1 MLKKIGAV
9 LLAVGLFLPYGP
21 ARIIAIVWQGVPTIL
36 FSGVPVLITIAYV
49 LHSFVPPL
57 AQFHQRYGQ
66 GLHGLFRVV
75 FFVLAG
81 AYLAMSLAKEHAG
94 WPAHLHVIVA
104 LVVTGGLLYW
114 GQGRGTKAERLPL
127 LLLICAG
134 IPTIAYFLDAVHAGE
149 LLYGGGRSCWGG
161 GSAGGTGSPEAGWR
175 ATVRHPA
182 ARCAAARP
190 VGRARGR
197 RRGATRCRDAGVRD
211 TASPPAPVPRS
222 SPGTSRPP
230 RRRCGARRR

>member
-9 LLAVGLFLPYGP
+9 LLAIGLFLPYGP
-21 ARIIAIVWQGVPTIL
+21 ARIITIVWQGVPTIL
-36 FSGVPVLITIAYV
+36 FSGVPVLMTIAYI

-57 AQFHQRYGQ
+57 ARFHQRYGQ

-134 IPTIAYFLDAVHAGE
+134 VPTIAYFLDAVHAGD
-149 LLYGGGRSCWGG
+149 LMYGGWVFTAGYFVAA
-161 GSAGGTGSPEAGWR
+161 AGGIQGARAGPKI
-175 ATVRHPA
+175 AHGGLVR
-182 ARCAAARP
+182 
-190 VGRARGR
+190 G
-197 RRGATRCRDAGVRD
+197 
-211 TASPPAPVPRS
+211 PPPP
-222 SPGTSRPP
+222 PPPRPP
-230 RRRCGARRR
+230 

>member
-9 LLAVGLFLPYGP
+9 LLAVGLFLPYTPGN
-21 ARIIAIVWQGVPTIL
+21 RIVTGLFQDIPTIL
-36 FSGVPVLITIAYV
+36 FQGVPVLITIAYV

-134 IPTIAYFLDAVHAGE
+134 VPTIAYFLDAVHAGE
-149 LLYGGGRSCWGG
+149 LMYGGWVFTAGDVVAAGG
-161 GSAGGTGSPEAGWR
+161 GGQG
-175 ATVRHPA
+175 VR
-182 ARCAAARP
+182 AAAQRAH
-190 VGRARGR
+190 GRGGRG
-197 RRGATRCRDAGVRD
+197 
-211 TASPPAPVPRS
+211 P
-222 SPGTSRPP
+222 RPP
-230 RRRCGARRR
+230 PPHSP